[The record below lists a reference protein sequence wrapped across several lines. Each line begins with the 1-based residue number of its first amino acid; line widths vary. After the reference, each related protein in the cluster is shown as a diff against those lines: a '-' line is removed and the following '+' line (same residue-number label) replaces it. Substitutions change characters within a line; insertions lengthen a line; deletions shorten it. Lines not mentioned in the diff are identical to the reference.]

1 MFALNTT
8 LHASSHAMLSVE
20 CLFYSIN
27 NSINGTAL
35 NKQSVRAGN
44 VLINAKVD
52 YQYLLRHCMSFW
64 GNFDYNVIK
73 QLKWNC
79 NYQYTIWFVASYG
92 WQFQLQ
98 WLMFYLTSD
107 FSRIYNAKVLL
118 EYQRTR
124 HTYVFRGNHYKN
136 ETT

>member
-35 NKQSVRAGN
+35 KSERAGN

-52 YQYLLRHCMSFW
+52 YQYLLRHCMSFE
-64 GNFDYNVIK
+64 GTLI
-73 QLKWNC
+73 
-79 NYQYTIWFVASYG
+79 T
-92 WQFQLQ
+92 
-98 WLMFYLTSD
+98 M
-107 FSRIYNAKVLL
+107 LL
-118 EYQRTR
+118 SS
-124 HTYVFRGNHYKN
+124 
-136 ETT
+136 